1 MNKIWIISRKDI
13 SDAFRSRSTY
23 IFILVMLV
31 LTFIYISIYTG
42 TVKSNPYKNNPSLIA
57 EYSHKYIDTLA
68 YLFPLMFSNFICS
81 IFANYAVIVDKA
93 KRNIESLMATPVNI
107 KQIWMGKS
115 LAVTL
120 PSVGIGIGVSVLAY
134 LVLDIGFVMPKTHS
148 FISPGIV
155 PIVSALIIMPALL
168 FVIVAIVTYI
178 QLIITNP
185 RIGNFVFSGVFILLM
200 IGGETL
206 LAENYSTSYLA
217 LIYLGVIVICA
228 VILYFLS
235 FSLTKERVVLSSK
248 V

>member
-23 IFILVMLV
+23 IILIVMIF
-31 LTFIYISIYTG
+31 LTISYISVYTG
-42 TVKSNPYKNNPSLIA
+42 TVNSNSYKNNMPAIDS
-57 EYSHKYIDTLA
+57 YSRAYLNTLA
-68 YLFPLMFSNFICS
+68 YILPLMFSNFICS

-93 KRNIESLMATPVNI
+93 KRNIESLMATPVSI
-107 KQIWMGKS
+107 KQIWMGKT

-120 PSVGIGIGVSVLAY
+120 PSVGIGIGISIVSY
-134 LVLDIGFVMPKTHS
+134 LVLDLGFVMHYTHS
-148 FISPGIV
+148 FLYPGIIPV
-155 PIVSALIIMPALL
+155 ISALIIMPSLL

-178 QLIITNP
+178 QLTITNP

-206 LAENYSTSYLA
+206 LAENISTNYLA
-217 LIYLGVIVICA
+217 LVYLGVIAICA
-228 VILYFLS
+228 VIAYILS
-235 FSLTKERVVLSSK
+235 FSLTKERVLLSSK